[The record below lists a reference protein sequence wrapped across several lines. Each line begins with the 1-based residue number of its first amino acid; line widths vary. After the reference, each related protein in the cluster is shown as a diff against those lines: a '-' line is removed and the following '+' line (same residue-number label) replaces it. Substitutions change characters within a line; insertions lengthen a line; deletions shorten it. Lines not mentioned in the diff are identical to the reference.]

1 MLEMCWASAKVGG
14 FVREKLPLRPDLNEQ
29 PPIDMT
35 FLLELIKITVPSLIV
50 FLTVWFLMREYFQ
63 REYRLRLMDVQRKAG
78 ETTLPLRL
86 QAYERM
92 SIFTERISLPK
103 LILRIRTEG
112 MTAQDLQAALMITV
126 EQEFD
131 HNVSQQIYMSGELWL
146 LLEMTKN
153 EAIGL
158 LAQAGKDLPD
168 NATGQDFS
176 NAVFR
181 QLDEQGQ
188 VALRQCQIGLR
199 KEVHLLL

>member
-1 MLEMCWASAKVGG
+1 
-14 FVREKLPLRPDLNEQ
+14 
-29 PPIDMT
+29 MT